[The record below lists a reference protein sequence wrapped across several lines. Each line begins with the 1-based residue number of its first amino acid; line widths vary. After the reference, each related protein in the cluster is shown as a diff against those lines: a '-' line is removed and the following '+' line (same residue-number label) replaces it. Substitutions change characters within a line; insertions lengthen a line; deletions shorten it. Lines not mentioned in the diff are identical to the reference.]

1 MNMNMYKLNN
11 PQRTRKHCT
20 VFFKSKFKLKTNA
33 KYNASFCTNCIAH
46 QEKEK
51 KFVLIYERLNEKEN
65 GDINPQVS
73 G

>member
-1 MNMNMYKLNN
+1 MQNTMPHFVQTALQIK
-11 PQRTRKHCT
+11 
-20 VFFKSKFKLKTNA
+20 
-33 KYNASFCTNCIAH
+33 
-46 QEKEK
+46 KEK